1 MVIGW
6 LGMADPVTGIR
17 WLPPDNYKSL
27 HEEAIAAS
35 GGQITFAHFRRIHLR
50 HFPEYVMLR
59 GKRKEKCDDCMMFF
73 KQLTK
78 TLAPDERRK
87 WERARRYHLE
97 QVREERRR
105 YWARKKMADRSPW
118 ILSMVID
125 GQLLTCHP

>member
-1 MVIGW
+1 
-6 LGMADPVTGIR
+6 MADPVTGIR

-78 TLAPDERRK
+78 TLALTSVGNGNGLGGTIWSKCGKSGDDTGRARK
-87 WERARRYHLE
+87 WLTEALGSC
-97 QVREERRR
+97 Q
-105 YWARKKMADRSPW
+105 W
-118 ILSMVID
+118 
-125 GQLLTCHP
+125 LLTVSFSHVIHNT